1 MKIMVDRK
9 TDLQHRLAKVQ
20 TAMADRGFG
29 GVIAYYGAQHNM
41 LRLDPILLLADY
53 RTLGP
58 TVLLIPK
65 TGEPSMIITPS
76 WDLDRARE
84 SVAFSNLRAVEEQ
97 VLASAV
103 AEAAKTLPGPL
114 ALIGQEVMPRGFARE
129 LSAALGNNQPMD
141 GGDIVKA
148 TAATRTDLE
157 IERIVKA
164 AAIADAGFRCL
175 QEVAQPGM
183 REYELAAEMDAA
195 MQSLGSEDNFGLMA
209 AGAHNVAIRAV
220 TDRKLEP
227 GDVIV
232 GEITPCY
239 RGYFAQLCHTLIL
252 GEPSDLQREKYDLL
266 LRAQAAGLS
275 VAKAGLPSAGIA
287 KAVNQ
292 VIGAAGYAEYCRQ
305 PYMRTRGHGL
315 GMGGIVPYDVTEDS
329 SPVLTEKM
337 TMVIH
342 PNQYI
347 PETGYMMLGDT
358 VVIEKNGPRSLTEV
372 PRQLFWK
379 AA

>member
-1 MKIMVDRK
+1 MKTMVDRK

-129 LSAALGNNQPMD
+129 LAAALGNNQPMD

-220 TDRKLEP
+220 TDRKLEA

-239 RGYFAQLCHTLIL
+239 RGYFAQLCRTLIL

-358 VVIEKNGPRSLTEV
+358 VVIEKNGPRSLTDV

>member
-1 MKIMVDRK
+1 MIDR
-9 TDLQHRLAKVQ
+9 TAELQQRLAKVRA
-20 TAMADRGFG
+20 AMAERGIG

-58 TVLLIPK
+58 TALLIPK
-65 TGEPSMIITPS
+65 SGEPSLIITPS
-76 WDLDRARE
+76 WDLDRARD
-84 SVAFSNLRAVEEQ
+84 SVPFGNVSAVEEQ
-97 VLASAV
+97 ALAGAI
-103 AEAAKTLPGPL
+103 AEAAKALPQPI

-129 LSAALGNNQPMD
+129 LYAAFGNNQPMD

-148 TAATRTDLE
+148 TAGTRTALE
-157 IERIVKA
+157 LERIEKA
-164 AAIADAGFRCL
+164 AKIADAGFRRL
-175 QEVAQPGM
+175 QEVARPGM

-195 MQSLGSEDNFGLMA
+195 MQSLGSEDNFGLMS
-209 AGAHNVAIRAV
+209 AGSHNVAIRAV
-220 TDRKLEP
+220 TDRKLEA

-239 RGYFAQLCHTLIL
+239 RGYFAQLCRTLIL
-252 GEPSDLQREKYDLL
+252 GEPSDLQRKKYDLL

-275 VAKAGLPSAGIA
+275 VAKAGLPSSGIA

-292 VIGAAGYAEYCRQ
+292 VIGAAGYGEYCRQ

-315 GMGGIVPYDVTEDS
+315 GMGGVVPYDVTEDS
-329 SPVLTEKM
+329 SPLLAEKM

-372 PRQLFWK
+372 PRRLFWK

>member
-1 MKIMVDRK
+1 MTDR
-9 TDLQHRLAKVQ
+9 TSDLQARLAKVQ
-20 TAMADRGFG
+20 AAMAARGIG

-53 RTLGP
+53 RALGP
-58 TVLLIPK
+58 TALLIPK
-65 TGEPSMIITPS
+65 SGAPSLIVSPV
-76 WDLDRARE
+76 WDYDRARDTA
-84 SVAFSNLRAVEEQ
+84 SISDVTAVEEAK
-97 VLASAV
+97 LAGAI
-103 AEAAKTLPGPL
+103 AQAAKKLPAPV
-114 ALIGQEVMPRGFARE
+114 ALIGQDVMARGFARQ
-129 LSAALGNNQPMD
+129 LFAALGRQPLD

-148 TAATRTDLE
+148 TAATRTALE
-157 IERIVKA
+157 LERITKA
-164 AAIADAGFRCL
+164 ATIADAGFRCL
-175 QEVAQPGM
+175 QEVARPGL

-195 MQSLGSEDNFGLMA
+195 MQSLGSEDNFGLMS
-209 AGAHNVAIRAV
+209 AGSHNVAIRAV
-220 TDRKLEP
+220 TDRKLEV

-239 RGYFAQLCHTLIL
+239 RGYFAQLCRTLIL
-252 GEPSDLQREKYDLL
+252 GEPSALQREKYDLL

-275 VAKAGLPSAGIA
+275 VAKSGLPSSGIA
-287 KAVNQ
+287 KAVND
-292 VIGAAGYAEYCRQ
+292 VIAAAGYGEFCRQ

-315 GMGGIVPYDVTEDS
+315 GMGGVVPYDVTEDS
-329 SPVLTEKM
+329 SPLLETDM

-358 VVIEKNGPRSLTEV
+358 VVIEAGGPRSLTEV

>member
-1 MKIMVDRK
+1 MVDRI
-9 TDLQHRLAKVQ
+9 TELRARLAKVQ
-20 TAMADRGFG
+20 TAMAERGIG

-58 TVLLIPK
+58 TALLIPK
-65 TGEPSMIITPS
+65 SGAPSLIITPS
-76 WDLDRARE
+76 WDLERARD
-84 SVAFSNLRAVEEQ
+84 SAGVSSLSAVEEPA
-97 VLASAV
+97 LAGAI
-103 AEAAKTLPGPL
+103 AQAAKQLPAPL
-114 ALIGQEVMPRGFARE
+114 ALIGQDVMPRGFARQ
-129 LSAALGNNQPMD
+129 LFAALGQQPID

-148 TAATRTDLE
+148 TAATRTALE
-157 IERIVKA
+157 LERIVKA
-164 AAIADAGFRCL
+164 ATIADAGFRCL
-175 QEVAQPGM
+175 QEVARPGM
-183 REYELAAEMDAA
+183 REYELAAEMDSA
-195 MQSLGSEDNFGLMA
+195 MQALGSEDNFGLMS
-209 AGAHNVAIRAV
+209 AGSHNVAIRAV
-220 TDRKLEP
+220 TDRKLEA

-239 RGYFAQLCHTLIL
+239 RGYFAQLCRTLIL
-252 GEPSDLQREKYDLL
+252 GEPSALQRDKYDLL

-275 VAKAGLPSAGIA
+275 VAKAGMPSSGIA
-287 KAVNQ
+287 KAVND
-292 VIGAAGYAEYCRQ
+292 VIGAAGYAEFCRQ

-315 GMGGIVPYDVTEDS
+315 GMGGVVPYDVTEDS
-329 SPVLTEKM
+329 SPLLEQNM

-358 VVIEKNGPRSLTEV
+358 VVIERDGPRSLTDI

>member
-1 MKIMVDRK
+1 MVDRT

-20 TAMADRGFG
+20 AAMAERGFG

-53 RTLGP
+53 RVLGP

-65 TGEPSMIITPS
+65 IGEPTMIITPS

-84 SVAFSNLRAVEEQ
+84 SIVAFRNLRAVEEHG
-97 VLASAV
+97 LAIAV
-103 AEAAKTLPGPL
+103 AETAKTLPGPL
-114 ALIGQEVMPRGFARE
+114 ALVGWDVMPRGFARE
-129 LSAALGNNQPMD
+129 LTAALGNNQPVD

-148 TAATRTDLE
+148 TADTRTDLE

-164 AAIADAGFRCL
+164 ATIADAGFRCL
-175 QEVAQPGM
+175 QEVARPGM

-195 MQSLGSEDNFGLMA
+195 MQSLGSEDNFGLMS

-220 TDRKLEP
+220 TDRKLEA

-239 RGYFAQLCHTLIL
+239 RGYFAQLCRTLIL

-292 VIGAAGYAEYCRQ
+292 VIGAAGYSEYCRQ

-315 GMGGIVPYDVTEDS
+315 GMGGVVPYDVTEDS
-329 SPVLTEKM
+329 SPILVEKM

>member
-1 MKIMVDRK
+1 VIDRIA
-9 TDLQHRLAKVQ
+9 DLQQRLAKVQ
-20 TAMADRGFG
+20 AAMAERGIG

-58 TVLLIPK
+58 TALLIPK
-65 TGEPSMIITPS
+65 SGEPSLIITPS
-76 WDLDRARE
+76 WDLDRARD
-84 SVAFSNLRAVEEQ
+84 SVPFGNVSAVEEQ
-97 VLASAV
+97 ALAGAI
-103 AEAAKTLPGPL
+103 AEAAKALPQPI

-129 LSAALGNNQPMD
+129 LYAAFGNNQPMD

-148 TAATRTDLE
+148 TAGTRTALE
-157 IERIVKA
+157 LERIEKA
-164 AAIADAGFRCL
+164 AKIADAGFRRL
-175 QEVAQPGM
+175 QEVARPGM

-195 MQSLGSEDNFGLMA
+195 MQLLGSEDNFGLMS
-209 AGAHNVAIRAV
+209 AGSHNVAIRAV
-220 TDRKLEP
+220 TDRKLEA

-239 RGYFAQLCHTLIL
+239 RGYFAQLCRTLIL
-252 GEPSDLQREKYDLL
+252 GEPSDLQRKKYDLL

-275 VAKAGLPSAGIA
+275 VAKAGLPSSGIA

-292 VIGAAGYAEYCRQ
+292 VIGAAGYGEYCRQ

-315 GMGGIVPYDVTEDS
+315 GMGGVVPYDVTEDS
-329 SPVLTEKM
+329 SPLLAEKM

-372 PRQLFWK
+372 PRRLFWK

>member
-1 MKIMVDRK
+1 MVDR
-9 TDLQHRLAKVQ
+9 TADLRARLAKVQ
-20 TAMADRGFG
+20 AAMAARGIG

-53 RTLGP
+53 RALGP
-58 TVLLIPK
+58 TALLIPK
-65 TGEPSMIITPS
+65 SGAPSLIVSPA
-76 WDLDRARE
+76 WDYDRARDTAG
-84 SVAFSNLRAVEEQ
+84 VTDV
-97 VLASAV
+97 SAV
-103 AEAAKTLPGPL
+103 DEAKLAGAIAQAAKKLPAPV
-114 ALIGQEVMPRGFARE
+114 ALIGQDVMPRGFARQ
-129 LSAALGNNQPMD
+129 LFAALGQPPID

-148 TAATRTDLE
+148 TADTRTALE
-157 IERIVKA
+157 LERIVKA
-164 AAIADAGFRCL
+164 AAIADAGFRRL
-175 QEVAQPGM
+175 QEVARPGM
-183 REYELAAEMDAA
+183 REYELQAEMDAA
-195 MQSLGSEDNFGLMA
+195 MQALGSEDNFGLMS
-209 AGAHNVAIRAV
+209 AGSHNVAIRAA
-220 TDRKLEP
+220 TDRKLEV

-239 RGYFAQLCHTLIL
+239 RGYFAQLCRTLIL
-252 GEPSDLQREKYDLL
+252 GEPSPLQRDKYDLL

-275 VAKAGLPSAGIA
+275 VAKSGLPSSGIA
-287 KAVNQ
+287 KAVND
-292 VIGAAGYAEYCRQ
+292 VIAAAGYGEFCRQ

-315 GMGGIVPYDVTEDS
+315 GMGGVVPYDVTEDS
-329 SPVLTEKM
+329 SPLLETDM

-358 VVIEKNGPRSLTEV
+358 VVIEANGPRSLTEV

>member
-1 MKIMVDRK
+1 MVDRK

-20 TAMADRGFG
+20 AAMAERGFG

-53 RTLGP
+53 RVLGP

-65 TGEPSMIITPS
+65 TGEPSLIITPS

-97 VLASAV
+97 ALASTV
-103 AEAAKTLPGPL
+103 ADAAKALPGPL
-114 ALIGQEVMPRGFARE
+114 ALVGQDVMPRGFARE
-129 LSAALGNNQPMD
+129 LYAAMGNNQPVD

-157 IERIVKA
+157 LDYIVKA

-175 QEVAQPGM
+175 QDVARPGM
-183 REYELAAEMDAA
+183 REYELAAEMDVA
-195 MQSLGSEDNFGLMA
+195 MQSLGSEDNFGLMS

-220 TDRKLEP
+220 TDRKLEA

-239 RGYFAQLCHTLIL
+239 RGYFAQLCRTLIL

-315 GMGGIVPYDVTEDS
+315 GMGGVVPYDVTEDS
-329 SPVLTEKM
+329 SPLLVEKM